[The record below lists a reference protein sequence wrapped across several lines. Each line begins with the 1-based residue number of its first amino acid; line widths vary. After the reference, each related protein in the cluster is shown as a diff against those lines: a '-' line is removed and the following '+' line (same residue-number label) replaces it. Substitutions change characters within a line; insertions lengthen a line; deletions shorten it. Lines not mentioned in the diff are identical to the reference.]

1 MRLFLSILLAVAIIA
16 GSIYAAKLII
26 DSKNTER
33 PVIPKQ
39 VKVVQVDTVE
49 NSDITVSVSASG
61 NLVAREKVAL
71 YSEVQGIFLKG
82 RRLFKTGQPY
92 RKNEVLIR
100 IDPTEYLAT
109 VVSSRS
115 NLYNLITGIMP
126 DLRLDYPE
134 AYPQWEEYLRNF
146 DLNRPVRPLPVP
158 NSDLESF
165 FISGRGIES
174 AYYNLKN
181 LESRLSKFEIR
192 APFDGVL
199 TEALVTEGT
208 LIRPG
213 QNLGEYINTAEY
225 ELEVSLSKTYGDL
238 LRVGNK
244 VDLSDLDGIKKYTG
258 YVNRINA
265 RVDPASQTI
274 TVFIGVRH
282 KDLKEGQYLQ
292 ANLRAREIPDA
303 YSLDR
308 SLLLQGDM
316 IYIVRDSILDLL
328 QVRPIHLGDRR
339 VVLQGVPDGS
349 LVLKRPVIGA
359 HNGMKVQ
366 VANAQKGG
374 S

>member
-1 MRLFLSILLAVAIIA
+1 MRLFLSILLAVAVIA

-328 QVRPIHLGDRR
+328 QVRPIHLGDRK